1 MIFSSA
7 PGIRPWIGLLLTLFS
22 AAAVAEVHNIDA
34 TFEPDFANP
43 QKNQFKNQLEISV

>member
-34 TFEPDFANP
+34 TF
-43 QKNQFKNQLEISV
+43 